1 MRPTF
6 WRELLIGVLPAAA
19 ALLMVLALAG
29 PAGWP
34 VALAAAALAAVAV
47 AVAGAAL
54 RLHRGRLLEDW
65 LAGLARNDTTRHPAR
80 IDEPTAARIVRPV
93 IDLVRRLRRE
103 ERDNAARQNLI
114 EQLVEALPDPIL
126 MIDERRLVVQANA
139 TARRGFE
146 ITSLPMPL
154 GRVLRD
160 PGVLAAVDS
169 ALDGATSSELAF
181 RPALEPNKQFAVRAL
196 GVVLPRGAHGALL
209 ALREETEQLMIERM
223 RSDFVANASHEIRN
237 PLATLVG
244 FIETLQGPA
253 KGDAEA
259 HEAFLAIMAE
269 ETARMTRL
277 VDDLLSLSRI
287 ELAADQPPTETID
300 IVAIL
305 ALVIDRLE
313 PVAAQQSVTIERA
326 ATDPL
331 PRVQGTPDQLHQLFT
346 NLIDNAIKYGGA
358 NRKVTVEARLLDP
371 APVSA
376 GALAGRR
383 AVAVSVADEG
393 QGIAAEHIPR
403 LTERFYRVDRARSRS
418 AGGTG
423 LGLAIVKHIVRH
435 HRGELRI
442 ESELGRGSRF
452 TVLLPVAG
460 DSPAAPTGSARH
472 DTVTETS

>member
-1 MRPTF
+1 M
-6 WRELLIGVLPAAA
+6 GVLPAAA
-19 ALLMVLALAG
+19 ALLVLVLAG
-29 PAGWP
+29 PAGGP
-34 VALAAAALAAVAV
+34 ATLAMAALAAASVAIAIAL
-47 AVAGAAL
+47 L
-54 RLHRGRLLEDW
+54 RLRRSQRVEDW
-65 LAGLARNDTTRHPAR
+65 LAGLARNDATRHPAGL
-80 IDEPTAARIVRPV
+80 DEPTAAGIVRPV
-93 IDLVRRLRRE
+93 IDLLRRLRRE
-103 ERDNAARQNLI
+103 ERDNAARQKLV

-126 MIDERRLVVQANA
+126 MIDERRRVVQANA
-139 TARRGFE
+139 AARRGFE
-146 ITSLPMPL
+146 IAALPMPL

-169 ALDGATSSELAF
+169 ALDGDTTSELAF
-181 RPALEPNKQFAVRAL
+181 RPALAPDKQFAVRAL

-209 ALREETEQLMIERM
+209 ALREETEQVMIERM

-237 PLATLVG
+237 PLAALVG

-253 KGDAEA
+253 RDDAEA
-259 HEAFLAIMAE
+259 RAAFLAIMAE

-287 ELAADQPPTETID
+287 ELAADQPPAETID
-300 IVAIL
+300 ILAIL
-305 ALVIDRLE
+305 APVIDRLE
-313 PVAAQQSVTIERA
+313 PRAAQQGVTIERT
-326 ATDPL
+326 ATDRL

-358 NRKVTVEARLLDP
+358 NRTVTVEARVLDP

-383 AVAVSVADEG
+383 ALAVSVADQG
-393 QGIAAEHIPR
+393 QGIGPEHIPR

-452 TVLLPVAG
+452 TVLLPVPGAS
-460 DSPAAPTGSARH
+460 DGSAASPPGDRH
-472 DTVTETS
+472 EAVTKSS